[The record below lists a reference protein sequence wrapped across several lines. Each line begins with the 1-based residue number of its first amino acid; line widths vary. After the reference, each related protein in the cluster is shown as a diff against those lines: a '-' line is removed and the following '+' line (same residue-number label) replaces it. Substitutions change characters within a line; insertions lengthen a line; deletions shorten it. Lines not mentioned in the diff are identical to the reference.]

1 MRSFDPYGIRILA
14 LAVLPALIL
23 MGGSAEAKPGDADV
37 IPDDLAKAEAEK
49 KKAEEEEAKA
59 AKDPKAKK
67 KPPRRTEGRFPALK
81 VSFNFAFSQNQGV
94 VGIPDG
100 VTLALGLNLQGD
112 LIYRRRTHEWVSKL
126 VILHT
131 QTKIPNIDPFIKAAD
146 TFELATLYQYRF
158 PKVAWLGLFAGIRLQ
173 SALLPGSVV
182 RDTDIAVSI
191 KELDGTFVDTNV
203 TAQKAFRLTGPF
215 SPLFFKQFAGALAKP
230 LMRPWMNIDIK
241 LGIGAVEV
249 WTTDGLAVTD
259 DAATA
264 DLIEMSRLQDYIQGG
279 VELQVGINGVLAN
292 KLLTY
297 GFYAEVMYPFAHNAE
312 TDLEGAE
319 LINSELRFTL
329 GIKLWSWAS
338 LSYSLNVLRVPLIVD
353 KWQVTNNLMLSIT
366 ANLVK

>member
-1 MRSFDPYGIRILA
+1 MRRSDPTRIRATLLAILPT
-14 LAVLPALIL
+14 LVL
-23 MGGSAEAKPGDADV
+23 MGGQAQAKPVDADV
-37 IPDDLAKAEAEK
+37 IPDDVLKAEAER
-49 KKAEEEEAKA
+49 KKAEEEAAKDP
-59 AKDPKAKK
+59 KDPKAKK
-67 KPPRRTEGRFPALK
+67 KPAKPKEGWIPALK
-81 VSFNFAFSQNQGV
+81 AGFNFAFSQNQGV

-100 VTLALGLNLQGD
+100 VTLALGLNVQGD
-112 LIYRRRTHEWVSKL
+112 LIYRKRTHEWVSKL

-146 TFELATLYQYRF
+146 TFELSTLYQYRF
-158 PKVAWLGLFAGIRLQ
+158 PKISWLGLFAGIRLQ

-182 RDTDIAVSI
+182 RDTDIAVSV
-191 KELDGTFVDTNV
+191 KELDGTFLDTNI

-249 WTTDGLAVTD
+249 WTTEGLVVTD

-264 DLIEMSRLQDYIQGG
+264 DVLEMSRLQDYVQGG
-279 VELQVGINGVLAN
+279 VELQIGINGVLAN

-319 LINSELRFTL
+319 LLNTEFRFTL
-329 GIKLWSWAS
+329 GIKLFSWAS
-338 LSYSLNVLRVPLIVD
+338 LNYSLNVLRVPLIVD

>member
-1 MRSFDPYGIRILA
+1 MTRSVHYGIRVLGLA
-14 LAVLPALIL
+14 ALPALL
-23 MGGSAEAKPGDADV
+23 LAGGSAQAKPTDADV
-37 IPDDLAKAEAEK
+37 IPDDVVKAEEARKKAEA
-49 KKAEEEEAKA
+49 EEAKA

-67 KPPRRTEGRFPALK
+67 KPPKRTEGWFPTLK
-81 VSFNFAFSQNQGV
+81 AGFNFAFSQNQGV
-94 VGIPDG
+94 VGLTDG
-100 VTLALGLNLQGD
+100 VTLALGLNVQGD
-112 LIYRRRTHEWVSKL
+112 LIYRKRTHEWVSKL

-146 TFELATLYQYRF
+146 TFELSTLYQYRF
-158 PKVAWLGLFAGIRLQ
+158 PKVPWLGLFAGIRLQ

-182 RDTDIAVSI
+182 RDTDIAVSV
-191 KELDGTFVDTNV
+191 KELDGTFLDTNI

-215 SPLFFKQFAGALAKP
+215 SPLFLKQFAGGLAKP

-264 DLIEMSRLQDYIQGG
+264 DILEMSRMQDYIQGG
-279 VELQVGINGVLAN
+279 VELQVGVTGVLAN

-319 LINSELRFTL
+319 LINTDFRFTL
-329 GIKLWSWAS
+329 GIKLFTWAS
-338 LSYSLNVLRVPLIVD
+338 LNYSLNVLRVPLIVD
-353 KWQVTNNLMLSIT
+353 KWQVTNTLMLSIT